1 MELTLVAFHG
11 SKPEPLAEL
20 INLLHSALDSQLGS
34 AFIGYTIDQVH
45 ATIIGLEDRLD
56 RPEILNAVDVNNVS
70 SAINLEGLFLFLQ
83 EIPPLHIQMGGY
95 SSLNTYPFTSRGLHP
110 YIRSFAINGTLAVSM
125 GWPVAGELY
134 PMTLDSLRRDCKQ
147 FNALHKYHNQT
158 GDIDNDFFIVLGH
171 VDPESVSQE
180 KAASVQDALRQL
192 LAELEPL
199 DLVVQP
205 DDLSVVAYIDSELPI
220 ETSVRYS
227 LVEALARVE
236 DLKLLYLEHLVSN
249 GPGNNQT
256 PGNGKQGRGMLQD

>member
-1 MELTLVAFHG
+1 MQTREKMELTLVAFHG

-45 ATIIGLEDRLD
+45 ATIIGLQGRRV
-56 RPEILNAVDVNNVS
+56 RPEILKTNAVDVNNVS

-110 YIRSFAINGTLAVSM
+110 YIRSFAINDTLAVSM
-125 GWPVAGELY
+125 GWPVAGDLY

-147 FNALHKYHNQT
+147 FNALHKYHRKID
-158 GDIDNDFFIVLGH
+158 DIDNDFFIVLGH
-171 VDPESVSQE
+171 VDPESVSKE
-180 KAASVQDALRQL
+180 KAASVQSALRQL
-192 LAELEPL
+192 LAEQEPL

-220 ETSVRYS
+220 ATSVRYS
-227 LVEALARVE
+227 LVEALVRVE
-236 DLKLLYLEHLVSN
+236 ELKLCYRESITVKS
-249 GPGNNQT
+249 
-256 PGNGKQGRGMLQD
+256 